1 MATIK
6 IKRGLA
12 ANLPSTGLNPGEF
25 LFATDTGDLYISQT
39 ATVKILLGKYSDL
52 SNYLLK
58 SDNLAGLSDKAVA
71 RTNLSVYSK
80 VEVDQLIAGLRWK
93 DPVKVVATTNI
104 TLSAPQTV
112 NGVVLVA
119 GDRVLCAGQT
129 DAKTNGIYVV
139 GSAAWS
145 RSTDADSAAELL
157 NAACFVSGGTANSDT
172 AWVCTT
178 DSIALGTSNLSFV
191 QFAGSS
197 TYLGGFGV
205 DINGNSIDLDLE
217 ELSAGTSFDAGD
229 SLVFIDSSE
238 TGTARMKLITK
249 AYFLSTLGI
258 VSDTYKVKA
267 FGNDTEGYLSEKLA
281 VDTTKK
287 GLTISGATDKVM
299 FGMDLSLVDT
309 AALLSATAD
318 YFILSSSA
326 GVNEKAK
333 INDVLA
339 APGVLIDGGTF

>member
-25 LFATDTGDLYISQT
+25 LFATDTGDLYICQT

-93 DPVKVVATTNI
+93 DPVKAVATTNI
-104 TLSAPQTV
+104 TLSAPQTIDSIA
-112 NGVVLVA
+112 LVA

-139 GSAAWS
+139 AAAAWT
-145 RSTDADSAAELL
+145 RALDADSAAELL
-157 NAACFVSGGTANSDT
+157 NAACFVSGGTVKGDT

-178 DSIALGTSNLSFV
+178 DSIAIGTSNLTFV
-191 QFAGSS
+191 QFAGTS
-197 TYLGGFGV
+197 TYLPGFAI
-205 DINGNSIDLDLE
+205 DMNGNQFDLNLE
-217 ELSAGTSFDAGD
+217 DLSAGTSFDTGD
-229 SLVFIDSSE
+229 KIVFIDISA
-238 TGTARMKLITK
+238 TGQQRMKLLDKATFITN
-249 AYFLSTLGI
+249 LGI
-258 VSDTYKVKA
+258 ISDTYLVKA
-267 FGNDTEGYLSEKLA
+267 NSSDSNPGVLEAKIATNSAAPG
-281 VDTTKK
+281 
-287 GLTISGATDKVM
+287 IS
-299 FGMDLSLVDT
+299 FIS
-309 AALLSATAD
+309 SATQVLVGLD
-318 YFILSSSA
+318 
-326 GVNEKAK
+326 
-333 INDVLA
+333 LA
-339 APGVLIDGGTF
+339 APATVTTMDAATDLISGVIGTATKKITLNNALAGATIDGGTF

>member
-25 LFATDTGDLYISQT
+25 LFATDTGDLYICQT

-58 SDNLAGLSDKAVA
+58 SDNLAGLSDKAAA

-93 DPVKVVATTNI
+93 DPVKAVATANI
-104 TLSAPQTV
+104 TLSAAQTV
-112 NGVVLVA
+112 DGVALVV
-119 GDRVLCAGQT
+119 GDRVLVVGQT

-139 GSAAWS
+139 AAGAWARSA
-145 RSTDADSAAELL
+145 DADSAAELL
-157 NAACFVSGGTANSDT
+157 NAACFVSGGTAKGDT

-178 DSIALGTSNLSFV
+178 DSIALGTSNLTFV
-191 QFAGSS
+191 QFAGTS
-197 TYLGGFGV
+197 TYIAGFGIDV
-205 DINGNSIDLDLE
+205 NGNQFDLNLEDLT
-217 ELSAGTSFDAGD
+217 AGTSFDTGD
-229 SLVFIDSSE
+229 SLVFIDSSA

-249 AYFLSTLGI
+249 ANFLSTVGI

-267 FGNDTEGYLSEKLA
+267 FGTDVEGWLA
-281 VDTTKK
+281 DKIIVNTAKT
-287 GLTISGATDKVM
+287 GLTISGSASQILI
-299 FGMDLSLVDT
+299 GLDLSLLSTVTTFDPVNDFLI
-309 AALLSATAD
+309 ASSAAGANEKISINNALLAAT
-318 YFILSSSA
+318 
-326 GVNEKAK
+326 V
-333 INDVLA
+333 
-339 APGVLIDGGTF
+339 DGGTF